1 LAAPLVEELASPDG
15 RVVIPELLEGF
26 LEKISANSL
35 QVVTKQITEPKVLF
49 FAQILIAFEQQPAG
63 LL

>member
-1 LAAPLVEELASPDG
+1 LAAPLVEELAGPGG
-15 RVVIPELLEGF
+15 RVVIPGLLEGL
-26 LEKISANSL
+26 LEKVSANGL
-35 QVVTKQITEPKVLF
+35 EVVTKQITDPKVLL

>member
-1 LAAPLVEELASPDG
+1 LAAPLVEELARPGG
-15 RVVIPELLEGF
+15 RVVIPELLDGF
-26 LEKISANSL
+26 LEKVSANGL
-35 QVVTKQITEPKVLF
+35 EVVTKQITEPKVLL